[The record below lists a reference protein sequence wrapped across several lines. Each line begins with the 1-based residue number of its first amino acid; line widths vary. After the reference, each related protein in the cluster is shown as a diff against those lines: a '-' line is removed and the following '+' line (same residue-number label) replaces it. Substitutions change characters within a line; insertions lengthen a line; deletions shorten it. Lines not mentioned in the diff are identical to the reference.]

1 MLSSLLKVLHEI
13 FAMLR
18 FLFCDAFYK
27 EEKGIKQDDES
38 DMRVMFY
45 SEEEKLSVN

>member
-38 DMRVMFY
+38 DMRVICFIL
-45 SEEEKLSVN
+45 KKKNCL